1 MAAADIGQRTGEA
14 RGTVTIAET
23 GVGDALATRISEA
36 VVGLRIR
43 KGGDRQRSRSN
54 REGGAVCRSF
64 DEEVVALVSREA
76 GGRQRIAADIAGLG
90 CRRRE
95 GERAR
100 GRIGQAVRIDEAA
113 DHAGE
118 DRVGQT
124 VLAGGGVRRDR
135 QRGRGDR
142 EHPVDGVRED
152 VVRGREGAGRR
163 GDGVVAHVARRRS
176 DAGDASRAGDAGGGG
191 VLAVDEAEQVGD
203 EGRIGRTVD
212 PVSVRGLD
220 GERGFADGQGAVRE
234 AERIVARGEAA
245 RREHISAC
253 VGRALAR
260 TREGER
266 AGQVGG
272 GIGVAEAGKG
282 HAVPARVGETIVSL
296 AGGEGRDRQRGRG
309 HRECGGIA
317 GGLGKDVIAV
327 VRDETVARDVIAADI
342 AGDRGGRGE
351 GQASRRGGGEALA
364 VHEAGDRTRE
374 GRVGQTIL
382 AGGGIG
388 RERQRGR
395 GDRQAAVGD
404 TGDFVVGRRIT
415 RAARDDGVVAD
426 VAGGDR
432 DGSRTTGAGDTGAS
446 QSLAVHEAREGRGEG
461 RVSRAVGTRGIR
473 GDHREGGLV
482 HREGGRHVG
491 DRVVRAGET

>member
-1 MAAADIGQRTGEA
+1 M
-14 RGTVTIAET
+14 
-23 GVGDALATRISEA
+23 
-36 VVGLRIR
+36 
-43 KGGDRQRSRSN
+43 
-54 REGGAVCRSF
+54 
-64 DEEVVALVSREA
+64 
-76 GGRQRIAADIAGLG
+76 
-90 CRRRE
+90 
-95 GERAR
+95 
-100 GRIGQAVRIDEAA
+100 
-113 DHAGE
+113 
-118 DRVGQT
+118 
-124 VLAGGGVRRDR
+124 
-135 QRGRGDR
+135 
-142 EHPVDGVRED
+142 
-152 VVRGREGAGRR
+152 
-163 GDGVVAHVARRRS
+163 
-176 DAGDASRAGDAGGGG
+176 
-191 VLAVDEAEQVGD
+191 
-203 EGRIGRTVD
+203 
-212 PVSVRGLD
+212 
-220 GERGFADGQGAVRE
+220 
-234 AERIVARGEAA
+234 
-245 RREHISAC
+245 
-253 VGRALAR
+253 AR

-309 HRECGGIA
+309 HREGGGIA

-374 GRVGQTIL
+374 GRVGQTVL

-404 TGDFVVGRRIT
+404 TGDFVVVRSVTGS
-415 RAARDDGVVAD
+415 ARDDGVVAD

-461 RVSRAVGTRGIR
+461 RVSRTVSTRGIR
-473 GDHREGGLV
+473 GDHSEGSLV

>member
-14 RGTVTIAET
+14 RGAVTIAET
-23 GVGDALATRISEA
+23 GVGDALAPRISEA
-36 VVGLRIR
+36 VVSLRVR
-43 KGGDRQRSRSN
+43 EGGDRQSSRGD

-90 CRRRE
+90 RRRRE

-100 GRIGQAVRIDEAA
+100 GRIGQGVRIDEAA

-118 DRVGQT
+118 GRIDQAI
-124 VLAGGGVRRDR
+124 LAGGGVRRDR

-142 EHPVDGVRED
+142 EDTVDGVRED
-152 VVRGREGAGRR
+152 VIRGNEGAGSR
-163 GDGVVAHVARRRS
+163 GERVIAHVARRRGDTR
-176 DAGDASRAGDAGGGG
+176 DAGGASDAGGGG
-191 VLAVDEAEQVGD
+191 VLTVHEAEQIRTEARV
-203 EGRIGRTVD
+203 GRTID
-212 PVSVRGLD
+212 PVRVNGLDRERGL
-220 GERGFADGQGAVRE
+220 ADGQGTINE
-234 AERIVARGEAA
+234 AERIVTRGESARGEHIRA
-245 RREHISAC
+245 R

-260 TREGER
+260 SGKGER
-266 AGQVGG
+266 TGQVGG

-282 HAVPARVGETIVSL
+282 HAVPACVGERVVSL
-296 AGGEGRDRQRGRG
+296 AVGDGRDRQRGRG
-309 HRECGGIA
+309 HREGCDIT
-317 GGLGKDVIAV
+317 GGLGKDVVAV
-327 VRDETVARDVIAADI
+327 ISREAVAGDVVAADI
-342 AGDRGGRGE
+342 AGDRSWRRE
-351 GQASRRGGGEALA
+351 GQGARRGGGKTLA

-374 GRVGQTIL
+374 GRVGQTVL

-395 GDRQAAVGD
+395 GDRQATVGD

-415 RAARDDGVVAD
+415 RAARDDRIGPD
-426 VAGGDR
+426 IAGGDR

-446 QSLAVHEAREGRGEG
+446 QSLAVDEAREGRGEG

-473 GDHREGGLV
+473 GDHRERGLV
-482 HREGGRHVG
+482 HREGRRHVG